1 MEEPAV
7 VFNKRIQAKQR
18 PPEAR
23 KASTLQ
29 VQGLQKHAKQAPYQK
44 TNKTKTDPEG
54 IQRRFNAGGGQNS
67 NSGGRETGRESEE
80 RVPTRGPKN
89 NFESGWKTKKEVHG
103 NEDFGESNSSV
114 EGWSTPQVVSWL
126 IRGKLT
132 DGNNGTR
139 THKDKR
145 TKPSSFSP
153 LKTT

>member
-29 VQGLQKHAKQAPYQK
+29 VPNNPRPPEARKASTLPTK
-44 TNKTKTDPEG
+44 NETKTDPEG

-80 RVPTRGPKN
+80 RVPTRGPKTT
-89 NFESGWKTKKEVHG
+89 SKAG
-103 NEDFGESNSSV
+103 
-114 EGWSTPQVVSWL
+114 
-126 IRGKLT
+126 GKQK
-132 DGNNGTR
+132 GS
-139 THKDKR
+139 KWE
-145 TKPSSFSP
+145 
-153 LKTT
+153 